1 MVRSRT
7 THNLSNVNS
16 LSKKVASAF
25 NYLYLMETSGNFF
38 EKVYEVAKKIPF
50 GRVTSYGAIAKYL
63 GAAKSAR
70 MVGWAMNASHNN
82 ADIPAH
88 RVVNRNGLLTG
99 KFHFDG
105 TNLMQQLLE
114 NEGIVVK
121 ENQIQNFHAVFWDP
135 FKELL

>member
-1 MVRSRT
+1 MGIY
-7 THNLSNVNS
+7 NS
-16 LSKKVASAF
+16 DKVIQPHQLLILDFILLFQMENSDNFFKKVH
-25 NYLYLMETSGNFF
+25 
-38 EKVYEVAKKIPF
+38 EVVKKIPF
-50 GRVTSYGAIAKYL
+50 GRVTSYGAIATYL

-70 MVGWAMNASHNN
+70 MVGWALNASHND

-88 RVVNRNGLLTG
+88 RVVNRSGLLTG

-121 ENQIQNFHAVFWDP
+121 ENQIQNYNDVFWDP

>member
-1 MVRSRT
+1 
-7 THNLSNVNS
+7 
-16 LSKKVASAF
+16 
-25 NYLYLMETSGNFF
+25 MEKSENFF
-38 EKVYEVAKKIPF
+38 DKVYEVAKLIPF

-70 MVGWAMNASHNN
+70 MVGWAMNASHTN
-82 ADIPAH
+82 DIVPAH

-114 NEGIVVK
+114 SEGVIIK
-121 ENQIQNFHAVFWDP
+121 ENQVQNFDQLFWDP
-135 FKELL
+135 FKELNIE